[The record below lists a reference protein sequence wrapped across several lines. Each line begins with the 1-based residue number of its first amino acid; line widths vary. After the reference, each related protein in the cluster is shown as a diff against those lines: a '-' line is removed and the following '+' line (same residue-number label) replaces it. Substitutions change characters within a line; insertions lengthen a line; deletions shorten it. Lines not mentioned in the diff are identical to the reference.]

1 MSLHILLKFTQKML
15 HFSDIVETD
24 LVVVD
29 VGFKTK
35 VFLFVGEAQVY
46 DKYKFFLVLVL
57 LPVVGDNSTAY
68 FIKLNLFEG

>member
-1 MSLHILLKFTQKML
+1 ML

-35 VFLFVGEAQVY
+35 VLLLVRETQID
-46 DKYKFFLVLVL
+46 DKYKLFLVLVL